1 MAPPKQPPNILPS
14 LFSRFFMGRGAA
26 GGDFAVV
33 PFPAPEGETRDAD
46 GLPSPVPGF
55 GCGFFACGAPLGF
68 KPTGT
73 GAFFFFFSRSFSDA
87 AASAFG
93 SFPFSAV
100 FGRASPSP
108 FFPGDSSDDADFC
121 FFLVAG
127 ATAASRLGGG
137 GGIGASVGSAAGQA
151 SPTAVEESSAAT
163 SASPHSDQA
172 LPSLSSIPKSAG
184 TSCVSLTHLT
194 GAMPRPRG
202 LRVSLVLILLHGAR
216 ALSARAHAARNGRRH
231 VPVAWSH
238 HALSRRAAIALPVIS
253 LGPSLVRADDPQ
265 SPPEPRRSLYLVMRV
280 MEATSQ
286 EERLIKSGESA
297 GRAPESAASAS

>member
-1 MAPPKQPPNILPS
+1 
-14 LFSRFFMGRGAA
+14 MGRGAA

-172 LPSLSSIPKSAG
+172 LLACPAYPRAQAPLV
-184 TSCVSLTHLT
+184 CHSLT
-194 GAMPRPRG
+194 
-202 LRVSLVLILLHGAR
+202 
-216 ALSARAHAARNGRRH
+216 
-231 VPVAWSH
+231 
-238 HALSRRAAIALPVIS
+238 
-253 LGPSLVRADDPQ
+253 
-265 SPPEPRRSLYLVMRV
+265 
-280 MEATSQ
+280 
-286 EERLIKSGESA
+286 
-297 GRAPESAASAS
+297 

>member
-1 MAPPKQPPNILPS
+1 MHCNKSAFPSGVIFSKIFSQTISFAEVALGIGKPPNILPS

-100 FGRASPSP
+100 SPL
-108 FFPGDSSDDADFC
+108 FPGDAEAFSSRDADFC
-121 FFLVAG
+121 FLLVAG

-137 GGIGASVGSAAGQA
+137 GGIDAW
-151 SPTAVEESSAAT
+151 
-163 SASPHSDQA
+163 D
-172 LPSLSSIPKSAG
+172 
-184 TSCVSLTHLT
+184 
-194 GAMPRPRG
+194 RP
-202 LRVSLVLILLHGAR
+202 
-216 ALSARAHAARNGRRH
+216 
-231 VPVAWSH
+231 PD
-238 HALSRRAAIALPVIS
+238 RRA
-253 LGPSLVRADDPQ
+253 
-265 SPPEPRRSLYLVMRV
+265 PRSR
-280 MEATSQ
+280 
-286 EERLIKSGESA
+286 G
-297 GRAPESAASAS
+297 